1 MMRKEKNALAEIN
14 TNALGDYLE
23 DYQNETLNR
32 AMDKLLVMN
41 EGEMSLD
48 SILSQFTEVEDVDYD
63 LALVAVNETLKSVN
77 QVFRNMGIDL
87 EFKSADFVD
96 YGGFIL
102 TVPSDSPADIAQRIR
117 KLVDM

>member
-87 EFKSADFVD
+87 EFK
-96 YGGFIL
+96 
-102 TVPSDSPADIAQRIR
+102 
-117 KLVDM
+117 